1 MLLLIA
7 IGHFCVLFLY
17 SQIAYNLLH
26 FLQNRRS
33 SHRTIE
39 DLNGVLKDL
48 ESKHRAEAARWKKKL
63 DTTLADLEH
72 ELANE
77 REAKETAEK
86 AAQEAEDHYNQLAVE
101 FDDLHNSMEEAKSA
115 LQVGPFINFIYSGK
129 TCTKCYQEIT

>member
-1 MLLLIA
+1 MKLFKA
-7 IGHFCVLFLY
+7 KVLRSYFSFEIL
-17 SQIAYNLLH
+17 
-26 FLQNRRS
+26 NRRS
-33 SHRTIE
+33 SHRTVE

-86 AAQEAEDHYNQLAVE
+86 AAQEAEDHYNQLAME
-101 FDDLHNSMEEAKSA
+101 FDELNNSMEEARSA
-115 LQVGPFINFIYSGK
+115 LQVSYLYYNMNYSR
-129 TCTKCYQEIT
+129 